1 MSNTVLEL
9 LRLIITYHCSN
20 KKLKNGLIFSD
31 YAVKIL
37 PQKNKEEIEVF
48 LKKLIEN
55 KCKNAGKQNK
65 LKEVPP

>member
-1 MSNTVLEL
+1 M
-9 LRLIITYHCSN
+9 IITYHCSN

-31 YAVKIL
+31 YAVKIF
-37 PQKNKEEIEVF
+37 PEKSKEEIEGL

-65 LKEVPP
+65 LKEL